1 MHPKSATAPHFFTTF
16 VVQFHLMTY
25 HSRVVQIGILPMGG
39 SHPVRVQSMTN
50 TPTLDTDATVAQ
62 CIRLIEA
69 GSELVR
75 ITARGPAEARRLGV
89 IREILRSRGY
99 LQPVIADIHYSAEAA
114 LIAARLVEKVRINP
128 GNYTDPRRER
138 KSEWTDMEYNEELDF
153 IASQLAPLLEV
164 CTQHGTAIRIG
175 VNHGSLSRRIVS
187 RYGDTP
193 EGMVQSA
200 LEYTRICHKLGFH
213 NLVLSLK
220 SSNVRVMVHAYLLLA
235 GCLTAEGLNYPL
247 HLGVTEAGNGDDGR
261 LKSAA
266 GTGALLAR
274 GIGDTIRVSLTEAP
288 ERELPVARAIIGRYH
303 EPVNGITRR
312 MVRPDLVAGEEVRF
326 PFPSI
331 APPAPG
337 NPARVL
343 VKKGEDYLLAGE
355 DGSLEPAGYRV
366 CSPAGLHTEGSV
378 GKPPMLLLD
387 EAESD
392 GSLPDLSVLVPAD
405 PQMPLLVK
413 GSIRWLSQIALGLFR
428 HGLSNPLILQG
439 AAHTNNR
446 DELLI
451 EAALNPGGLLTAG
464 CGNGICLDAGD
475 LDAQEVAALGFGL
488 LQATRMRITRT
499 EYISCPS
506 CGRTLFDIEE
516 ALRRVK
522 ERTSHLRGLRIAVM
536 GCIVNGPGEM
546 ADADY
551 GYVGAGKGKVTLY
564 KGRQA
569 VRQGVP
575 EAEAVESLAELIRS
589 GGDWKEPGTG
599 ALRHIDTST
608 GSL

>member
-1 MHPKSATAPHFFTTF
+1 
-16 VVQFHLMTY
+16 MTY

-62 CIRLIEA
+62 CIRMIEA
-69 GSELVR
+69 GAELVR
-75 ITARGPAEARRLGV
+75 ITARGPEEARRLGV

-99 LQPVIADIHYSAEAA
+99 LQPIIADIHYSVEAA

-128 GNYTDPRRER
+128 GNYTDPKREQ
-138 KSEWTDMEYNEELDF
+138 KSEWTDREYTEELDF

-175 VNHGSLSRRIVS
+175 VNHGSLSRRIVN

-200 LEYTRICHKLGFH
+200 LEYTRICHNMGFH

-220 SSNVRVMVHAYLLLA
+220 SSNVRVMVQAYLLLA
-235 GCLTAEGLNYPL
+235 ASLTAEGLNYPL

-288 ERELPVARAIIGRYH
+288 ERELPVARAIVSRYH
-303 EPVNGITRR
+303 KPVNGITRR
-312 MVRPDLVAGEEVRF
+312 MVRPDLITGEEARF

-337 NPARVL
+337 NVARVL
-343 VKKGEDYLLAGE
+343 VKKEDEYLLAGE
-355 DGSLEPAGYRV
+355 DGCLEPSGYRV
-366 CSPAGLHTEGSV
+366 CSPASLHSGSRD
-378 GKPPMLLLD
+378 GKPLMLLLD

-392 GSLPDLSVLVPAD
+392 GSLPDFSALMPAD
-405 PQMPLLVK
+405 PQVPVLAK
-413 GSIRWLSQIALGLFR
+413 GGCRWLTQIALGLFG
-428 HGLSNPLILQG
+428 HGLPNPLILQG
-439 AAHTNNR
+439 AVHSNNR

-475 LDAQEVAALGFGL
+475 LDAPEVAALGFGL

-522 ERTSHLRGLRIAVM
+522 DRTSHLKGLKIAVM

-551 GYVGAGKGKVTLY
+551 GYVGSGRGKVTLY

-569 VRQGVP
+569 VQQGVP
-575 EAEAVESLAELIRS
+575 EADAVESLVELIRS
-589 GGDWKEPGTG
+589 GGDWKEPVQVDHV
-599 ALRHIDTST
+599 L
-608 GSL
+608 